1 MQDFS
6 TPAEHSSQHDQV
18 RRCQAL
24 QPIVAY
30 SQTGGNPNFIIRS
43 DRIDLRVVH
52 AGQAIQVRR

>member
-1 MQDFS
+1 M
-6 TPAEHSSQHDQV
+6 
-18 RRCQAL
+18 